1 VSIEQFDFV
10 LLVGAGVVLSAIVAV
25 RLSTRTGLP
34 SLLLYLGL
42 GLLLG
47 EDAIGIYFNDD
58 ALAQVLGLG
67 ALVVILAEG
76 GLTTSWNLVRPAI
89 PVASAL
95 ATIGVGVSVLVT
107 ALAAYSFLDVS
118 WQVAVLVGAI
128 VSSTDAAAVFSVLRT
143 LRLPPRPAGIL
154 EAESGFNDAPVVILV
169 IALSEPPSDVPGVL
183 PLLGLLVMELV
194 GGAAL
199 GLGIGWLG
207 AQGLRRV
214 ALPAS
219 GLYPLAVLALAVG
232 SYAAATT
239 LHLSGF
245 LAVYLTS
252 LVLGN
257 SRLSHGTATRS
268 FAEGIAW
275 LAQIGLF
282 VMLGLLATPRELGAV
297 VLPALG
303 VGLVLL
309 LIARP
314 LSVVLSSVWFRL
326 PWREQAFLSWAGLR
340 GAVPIVVATIPVTAG
355 VAGSE
360 RIFNLV
366 FVLVVVFTLVQGPT
380 LPWIARR
387 LGLVQDMAAD
397 DMGIESAP
405 LAHLRADLLEV
416 RVPPESRLHGV
427 EIFELRLPRGAS
439 VTLVV
444 RDGQSFVPDSRTV
457 LRTGDELLIVATEQV
472 RDRVERRLRAVSQR
486 GKLAGWR
493 PD

>member
-1 VSIEQFDFV
+1 VPVEQFDFV
-10 LLVGAGVVLSAIVAV
+10 LLVGAAVLLFAIVAV
-25 RLSTRTGLP
+25 RLSSRTGLP
-34 SLLLYLGL
+34 SLLLYLAL

-47 EDAIGIYFNDD
+47 EDGIGIYFDDD

-67 ALVVILAEG
+67 ALVLILAEG
-76 GLTTSWNLVRPAI
+76 GLTTSWGHVRPSI
-89 PVASAL
+89 PVASVL
-95 ATIGVGVSVLVT
+95 ATVGVGVSVLVT
-107 ALAAYSFLDVS
+107 AVAAYALLDVS

-143 LRLPPRPAGIL
+143 LRLVRRPAAIL
-154 EAESGFNDAPVVILV
+154 EAESGFNDAPVLILV
-169 IALSEPPSDVPGVL
+169 IALSDAPDEVPGVL
-183 PLLGLLVMELV
+183 PLLGLLVIELA
-194 GGAAL
+194 GGAAI

-207 AQGLRRV
+207 AQALRRV

-232 SYAAATT
+232 SYAAATM

-257 SRLSHGTATRS
+257 SHLPHGPTTRS

-282 VMLGLLATPRELGAV
+282 VMLGLLATPRELGGN

-303 VGLVLL
+303 VGLILL

-314 LSVVLSSVWFRL
+314 LSVVASAAWFRI
-326 PWREQAFLSWAGLR
+326 PWQEQAFLSWAGLR

-355 VAGSE
+355 VVGSD

-366 FVLVVVFTLVQGPT
+366 FVLVIAFTLVQGPT
-380 LPWIARR
+380 LPWVARR
-387 LGLVQDMAAD
+387 LGLVHDMSAQDV
-397 DMGIESAP
+397 GIESAP
-405 LAHLRADLLEV
+405 LSHLRADLLEV
-416 RVPPESRLHGV
+416 QVPAKSRLHGV

-439 VTLVV
+439 VTLIV
-444 RDGQSFVPDSRTV
+444 RDGESFVPDNRTV
-457 LRTGDELLIVATEQV
+457 LRAGDELLIVATEQV
-472 RDRVERRLRAVSQR
+472 REQVERRLRAVSQR

-493 PD
+493 TD